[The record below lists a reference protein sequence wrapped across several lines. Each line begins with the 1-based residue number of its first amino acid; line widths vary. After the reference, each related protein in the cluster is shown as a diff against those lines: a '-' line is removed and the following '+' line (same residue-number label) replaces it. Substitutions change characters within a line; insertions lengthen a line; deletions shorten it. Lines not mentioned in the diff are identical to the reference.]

1 MGPGARLK
9 FPPRNLPASPLVKSG
24 KDSEVVQVDFRH
36 MLKKSNSKTRVA
48 GKEKP
53 SAKQQQD
60 NDLFVHKPTG
70 GK

>member
-1 MGPGARLK
+1 VVLK
-9 FPPRNLPASPLVKSG
+9 GSAAKDLPAAGPLVKSG

-36 MLKKSNSKTRVA
+36 LLKKSNSKTRVA

-53 SAKQQQD
+53 SAKQQE